1 VGNIMSKSKKRKAPP
16 LNQLLLE
23 SVSDSETESLMDIEK
38 EREAL
43 LRQKTLKKSR
53 IAALEKEIKKLEEKA
68 KELDEARNAILEEV
82 TSRVKLKIARAKD
95 MT

>member
-1 VGNIMSKSKKRKAPP
+1 MS
-16 LNQLLLE
+16 
-23 SVSDSETESLMDIEK
+23 IEK
-38 EREAL
+38 ERGDL
-43 LRQKTLKKSR
+43 LRQKTLKKSQV
-53 IAALEKEIKKLEEKA
+53 AELEKEIQDLEEKT

>member
-1 VGNIMSKSKKRKAPP
+1 MSKNKKRTAPP
-16 LNQLLLE
+16 LSQLLLE
-23 SVSDSETESLMDIEK
+23 SVSDSETESLMSIEK
-38 EREAL
+38 ERGDL
-43 LRQKTLKKSR
+43 LRQKTLKKSQV
-53 IAALEKEIKKLEEKA
+53 AELEKEIQDLEEKT

>member
-1 VGNIMSKSKKRKAPP
+1 MSKNKERTAPP
-16 LNQLLLE
+16 LSQLLLE
-23 SVSDSETESLMDIEK
+23 SVSDSETESLMRIEK
-38 EREAL
+38 EREDL
-43 LRQKTLKKSR
+43 LRQKTLKKSQV
-53 IAALEKEIKKLEEKA
+53 AELEKEIQDLEEKT

>member
-1 VGNIMSKSKKRKAPP
+1 MSKNKKRTVPP
-16 LNQLLLE
+16 LSQLLLE
-23 SVSDSETESLMDIEK
+23 SVSDSETESLMSIEK
-38 EREAL
+38 ERGDL
-43 LRQKTLKKSR
+43 LRQKTLKKSQV
-53 IAALEKEIKKLEEKA
+53 AELEKEIQDLEEKT